1 MKTTLE
7 QMRLS
12 NPNHPEQ
19 EEIDNEYLDTV
30 FEDFF
35 SIVWNQ
41 LSMYTVSIKEY
52 AYMCLF
58 LYPHYMEKV
67 YLLNGEI
74 KRIQI

>member
-1 MKTTLE
+1 MYQAYLHAPLSKGHLASIMKTTLE

-35 SIVWNQ
+35 SIV
-41 LSMYTVSIKEY
+41 
-52 AYMCLF
+52 
-58 LYPHYMEKV
+58 
-67 YLLNGEI
+67 
-74 KRIQI
+74 